1 MKINEI
7 REKTDAEL
15 DILLENF
22 RKERFKLKIQA
33 STGQLENSARI
44 NSIRK
49 DIARVKT
56 ELVSRVVK

>member
-15 DILLENF
+15 NTLFDDLKQEQ
-22 RKERFKLKIQA
+22 FKLKIQA
-33 STGQLENSARI
+33 STGQLENSARM

-56 ELVSRVVK
+56 EMVVRVAK